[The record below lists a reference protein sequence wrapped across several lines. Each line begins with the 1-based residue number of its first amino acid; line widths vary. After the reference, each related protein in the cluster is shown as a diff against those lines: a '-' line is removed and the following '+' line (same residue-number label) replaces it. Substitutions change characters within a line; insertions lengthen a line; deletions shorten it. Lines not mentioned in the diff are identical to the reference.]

1 MVKISPLTQKRIAC
15 FKANKRGLFSLKI
28 FAVLFII
35 ALCAELIA
43 NDKPVFVMYNGGVY
57 SPVFS
62 EYAETMFG
70 GDFETE
76 ANYKDP
82 YIKSKIEN
90 NGFILMPLIEYSHE
104 FSAGTSVLAPPS
116 AEHWLG
122 TDDEGRDILARI
134 IYGFRLSLLFGLAL
148 TIASSVIGLVA
159 GAIQGYF
166 GGWVDIIMQRF
177 IEIWSS
183 MPLLLVLIILSS
195 IVEPNIMW
203 IFFIML
209 LFSWMKLVDLVRAE
223 FLRARNLD
231 YVRAARALGVKE
243 LPIIFRHILP
253 NALVSTFTFLPF
265 ILTGSITLLA
275 ELDFLGFGLPSG
287 YPSLGELTLQGK
299 NNLDAPWIGITAF
312 FVLAITLSLLIFIG
326 EALRDAFDPRKVI
339 R

>member
-1 MVKISPLTQKRIAC
+1 MNPLTEKRIRN
-15 FKANKRGLFSLKI
+15 FKANKRGFWSLKI
-28 FAVLFII
+28 FAFLFIASLFAEFI
-35 ALCAELIA
+35 AG
-43 NDKPVFVMYNGGVY
+43 DKPILV
-57 SPVFS
+57 
-62 EYAETMFG
+62 EYKNQFYAPIFKQYPETAFG

-82 YIKSKIEN
+82 YVQKLITD
-90 NGFILMPLIEYSHE
+90 NGFMLMPPIEYSHE
-104 FSAGTSVLAPPS
+104 FSVGTPVLAAPS
-116 AEHWLG
+116 STNILG
-122 TDDEGRDILARI
+122 TDDEGRDIAARI
-134 IYGFRLSLLFGLAL
+134 IYGFRLSVLFGLAL
-148 TIASSVIGLVA
+148 TISGSIIGLVA
-159 GAIQGYF
+159 GAVQGYF
-166 GGWVDIIMQRF
+166 GGWVDMIMQRF

-195 IVEPNIMW
+195 IVEPNIIW
-203 IFFIML
+203 IFLIML

-243 LPIIFRHILP
+243 IPIIFRHILP

-299 NNLDAPWIGITAF
+299 NNLDSPWIGITAF
-312 FVLAITLSLLIFIG
+312 FVLATTLSLLIFIG
-326 EALRDAFDPRKVI
+326 EALRDAFDSRKVI
-339 R
+339 K